1 MIQHEYETCV
11 VLRPDMDDAVTDA
24 TFDKLEDVIGK
35 NGGSLLFRDD
45 WGKRRMAY
53 DVQGHQRGHYAF
65 LHHLAPPS
73 LIKELERNIR
83 IEESVL
89 RFLTVKIIDDVDVE
103 LRLEQAAE
111 QRRLRE
117 EAAQARADQE
127 EKDAA
132 ERAAAETA
140 AQKAAAEAE
149 AKRAAHADAVQ
160 ATEPEGEEAA
170 EAVEAVAA
178 EAVEAVAAE
187 AEENSPSEESNVAEE
202 SASDDKDSKE
212 A

>member
-24 TFDKLEDVIGK
+24 TFDKLEDVIDK

-73 LIKELERNIR
+73 LIEELERNIR

-103 LRLEQAAE
+103 LRIAQAAE

-117 EAAQARADQE
+117 EAAQARAEQE

-160 ATEPEGEEAA
+160 ATEPEGEEGEAA
-170 EAVEAVAA
+170 EAVAEEAVAA

-187 AEENSPSEESNVAEE
+187 TERIHLLRNRT
-202 SASDDKDSKE
+202 
-212 A
+212 